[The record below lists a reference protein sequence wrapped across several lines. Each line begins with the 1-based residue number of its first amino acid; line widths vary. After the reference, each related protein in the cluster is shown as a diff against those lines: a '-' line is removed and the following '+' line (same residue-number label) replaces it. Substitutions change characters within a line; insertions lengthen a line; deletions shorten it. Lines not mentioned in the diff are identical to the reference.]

1 MSSDDRSTDGVG
13 EQVTARRRSLLKA
26 TGAGALAAAGG
37 SGAAGARVGDA
48 DLTHVEDRYGSVAA
62 VRAAVDD
69 HAGDVLA
76 ALAARGHLDRTDA
89 DAFDLDGLAAGDGPG
104 RVLSLRTDG
113 AATAQIE
120 LVRETATHEVRL
132 VVRPE
137 RGEAY
142 ASLDPLGDGEPLTVR
157 DDGGDV
163 TTAACKTES
172 RCTCEVCDLN
182 SCVYQERTCCTNFDD
197 DPDYDC
203 GAWSDEGCC
212 GCCCCG

>member
-1 MSSDDRSTDGVG
+1 MSSDNPSTDGGG
-13 EQVTARRRSLLKA
+13 EHVTARRRSVLRA
-26 TGAGALAAAGG
+26 TGASALAAAGG
-37 SGAAGARVGDA
+37 AGAAGARVGDA
-48 DLTHVEDRYGSVAA
+48 DVARLEARYDSLSA
-62 VRAAVDD
+62 VSGAVDD
-69 HAGDVLA
+69 HAGRVLA
-76 ALAARGHLDRTDA
+76 ELVDRGHLDRA
-89 DAFDLDGLAAGDGPG
+89 DAAAFHLDGLVADDGPG
-104 RVLSLRTDG
+104 RVMSLGMDG

-142 ASLDPLGDGEPLTVR
+142 ASLDPLADGDPLTVR
-157 DDGGDV
+157 DDGDDV
-163 TTAACKTES
+163 TTQACTTES

-197 DPDYDC
+197 DGDLDC
-203 GAWSDEGCC
+203 GSWSDEGCC